1 MLIYRYELKK
11 LLKSAAV
18 WGFIAVCLLFN
29 IIIISNSGNAYADF
43 VSTVAEDTGYILDQS
58 FYEKLS
64 QVTASD
70 KKAKYYLE
78 QLKYETDGVTDVFE
92 GYEVKDIADI
102 YINVAGLSGFF
113 AKTMRDKYTALQK
126 VVEEK
131 AERDESLTLYFA
143 GATHHRHNFLFGTLT
158 GWLFTEAVLVSV
170 LLVLLSIGYENIHGT
185 ENLVYSTKKGRLVL
199 RPKFAASVTVGFLA
213 YALLALITLVVYFSK
228 TEYGGVWRSSVSSL
242 FNYRVDL
249 IAGIRPFVTWYSFNI
264 LTYLM
269 AMLAMGAGVVLCFML
284 MAFSIGMLVRNSY
297 MAFLVLLI
305 ANGVNVVLPM
315 QVSQTLPIGLAVRC
329 FSILSP
335 VWLWLKQGIWFTDGD
350 IDIIWPHFEMFGLCM
365 SLAVLTAL
373 CLLATNYFRKRDF
386 T

>member
-43 VSTVAEDTGYILDQS
+43 VSTVAEDTGYIPDQS
-58 FYEKLS
+58 FYAKLS

-70 KKAKYYLE
+70 KQAKYYLE
-78 QLKYETDGVTDVFE
+78 QLKYETGGVTDVFE

-143 GATHHRHNFLFGTLT
+143 GATHHRHHFLFGTLT

-185 ENLVYSTKKGRLVL
+185 ESLVYSTKKGRLVL
-199 RPKFAASVTVGFLA
+199 RPKFAASVTAGVLA

-228 TEYGGVWRSSVSSL
+228 TQYGGVWRSSVSSL

-335 VWLWLKQGIWFTDGD
+335 VWLWLKHGIWFTDGD
-350 IDIIWPHFEMFGLCM
+350 IDIIWPHFEMLGLCM

>member
-58 FYEKLS
+58 FYAKLS

-70 KKAKYYLE
+70 KQAKYYLE
-78 QLKYETDGVTDVFE
+78 QLKYETGGVTDVFE

-143 GATHHRHNFLFGTLT
+143 GATHHRHHFLFGTLT

-185 ENLVYSTKKGRLVL
+185 ESLVYSTKKGRLVL
-199 RPKFAASVTVGFLA
+199 RPKFAASVTAGVLA

-228 TEYGGVWRSSVSSL
+228 TQYGGVWRSSVSSL

-335 VWLWLKQGIWFTDGD
+335 VWLWLKHGIWFTDGD
-350 IDIIWPHFEMFGLCM
+350 IDIIWPHFEMLGLCM

>member
-213 YALLALITLVVYFSK
+213 YALLALITLAVYFSK

-365 SLAVLTAL
+365 SLAVLTVL

>member
-131 AERDESLTLYFA
+131 AKRDESLTLYFA

-284 MAFSIGMLVRNSY
+284 MAFSIGILVRNSY

-315 QVSQTLPIGLAVRC
+315 QVSQTLTIGLAVRC

>member
-213 YALLALITLVVYFSK
+213 YALLALITLAVYFSK

>member
-58 FYEKLS
+58 FYAKLS

-70 KKAKYYLE
+70 KQAKYYLE
-78 QLKYETDGVTDVFE
+78 QLKYETGGVTDVFE

-228 TEYGGVWRSSVSSL
+228 TQYGGVWRSSVSSL

>member
-199 RPKFAASVTVGFLA
+199 RPKFAASVTAGVLA

-228 TEYGGVWRSSVSSL
+228 TQYGGVWRSSVSSL

-365 SLAVLTAL
+365 SLAVLTVL

>member
-43 VSTVAEDTGYILDQS
+43 VSTVAEDIGYILDQS
-58 FYEKLS
+58 FYAKLS

-70 KKAKYYLE
+70 KQAKYYLE
-78 QLKYETDGVTDVFE
+78 QLKYETGGVTDVFE

-143 GATHHRHNFLFGTLT
+143 GATHHRHHFLFGTLT

-185 ENLVYSTKKGRLVL
+185 ESLVYSTKKGRLVL
-199 RPKFAASVTVGFLA
+199 RPKFAASVTAGVLD

-228 TEYGGVWRSSVSSL
+228 TQYGGVWRSSVSSL

-315 QVSQTLPIGLAVRC
+315 QVSQTLPIGLAIRC

-335 VWLWLKQGIWFTDGD
+335 VWLWLKHGIWFTDGD
-350 IDIIWPHFEMFGLCM
+350 IDIIWPHFEMLGLCM